1 MARQNDLLMDISI
14 LYRSTQK
21 YYDKKLANLSL
32 TYAQLPILIAIYEEE
47 GISMQKIALDGGY
60 DKGTITK
67 NVQKLVNLG
76 YVIVQS
82 SIKDKRAKELYTT
95 DKTKEVMNQ
104 IYSIRRNWW
113 KHIIQS
119 IPSKKIEEFSYLY
132 EDMAENAK
140 VFADK
145 DDEQVQFF
153 DHQKVDLSFYT
164 DKVSTVLSTA
174 GCNFRCK
181 HCTKR
186 NLIFLNEN
194 RMELNLEDIKNF
206 LEKRKDIY
214 DAVCLKEPEPL
225 MHEELAPFL
234 RYVKKL
240 GYLVKIQTNGSYPDR
255 LKSWIDQKLIDFV
268 SLDIKNAPSYYGE
281 TIGIP
286 NFNTDIITKSIV
298 ILKKGQIDYDITIT
312 LIKELHDTNRLKE
325 MAGWLKGVKQVTLMS
340 NPSTMVENY
349 HAFDQ
354 NEMNEAL
361 HIFKAVIPN
370 IQIKGEA
377 YVSGREA

>member
-140 VFADK
+140 VFAD
-145 DDEQVQFF
+145 
-153 DHQKVDLSFYT
+153 S
-164 DKVSTVLSTA
+164 
-174 GCNFRCK
+174 
-181 HCTKR
+181 
-186 NLIFLNEN
+186 I
-194 RMELNLEDIKNF
+194 I
-206 LEKRKDIY
+206 RK
-214 DAVCLKEPEPL
+214 
-225 MHEELAPFL
+225 
-234 RYVKKL
+234 
-240 GYLVKIQTNGSYPDR
+240 
-255 LKSWIDQKLIDFV
+255 WI
-268 SLDIKNAPSYYGE
+268 
-281 TIGIP
+281 
-286 NFNTDIITKSIV
+286 
-298 ILKKGQIDYDITIT
+298 
-312 LIKELHDTNRLKE
+312 
-325 MAGWLKGVKQVTLMS
+325 
-340 NPSTMVENY
+340 
-349 HAFDQ
+349 
-354 NEMNEAL
+354 
-361 HIFKAVIPN
+361 
-370 IQIKGEA
+370 
-377 YVSGREA
+377 